1 MANQVAYSRKS
12 IINLSTDSIKV
23 SYGTVERNGSSL
35 SLVGRARCGF
45 EYTFKTTGD
54 TIKTEQLQLQVTA
67 SSSNSDGSTRYN
79 GNIAILL
86 QVQYW
91 EEVID
96 SAGAITD
103 YIDGVYDVFKIFPY
117 LTVESNGYND
127 IYTFSVDS
135 AYIKSIYVEFI
146 HLNKEDTVTFS
157 NVSLLY
163 SITVSQAVAETVG
176 FDISLLGV
184 DWYPNGFRVTYDGS
198 DTDDK
203 FYWNGDENDELNGI
217 NVNGVKLIYM
227 KTHPELLE

>member
-54 TIKTEQLQLQVTA
+54 TIRADQLQLQVTV
-67 SSSNSDGSTRYN
+67 SSSDDNGNTRYN
-79 GNIAILL
+79 SNIAVLM

-96 SAGAITD
+96 GAGAITD
-103 YIDGVYDVFKIFPY
+103 YIDGTYDVFKIFPY
-117 LTVESNGYND
+117 LVTESDGYND
-127 IYTFSVDS
+127 IYTFNISS
-135 AYIKSIYVEFI
+135 AYIKNIYIEFI
-146 HLNKEDTVTFS
+146 NLNNEDTITFD
-157 NVSLLY
+157 NVRLLY

-184 DWYPNGFRVTYDGS
+184 DWYPNGFKVTYDGS

-203 FYWNGDENDELNGI
+203 FYWNGDEHDELNGI

-227 KTHPELLE
+227 RNHNELLE

>member
-12 IINLSTDSIKV
+12 IINLSKDTIKV
-23 SYGTVERNGSSL
+23 SYGTVERNGSNL

-45 EYTFKTTGD
+45 EYNFNTTGE
-54 TIKTEQLQLQVTA
+54 TIRADQLQLQVTVA
-67 SSSNSDGSTRYN
+67 SSNSDGNTRYN
-79 GNIAILL
+79 SNIAVLM

-103 YIDGVYDVFKIFPY
+103 YVDGTYDVFKVFPY
-117 LTVESNGYND
+117 LVTESDGYND
-127 IYTFSVDS
+127 IYNFSISS
-135 AYIKSIYVEFI
+135 AYIKSIYIEFI
-146 HLNKEDTVTFS
+146 NLNEEDTITFS
-157 NVSLLY
+157 DVSLLY

-184 DWYPNGFRVTYDGS
+184 DWYPNGFKVTYDGS

-203 FYWNGDENDELNGI
+203 FYWNGDEQDELNGI

-227 KTHPELLE
+227 RNHNELLE

>member
-23 SYGTVERNGSSL
+23 SYGTVERSGNNL

-45 EYTFKTTGD
+45 EYTFRTTGD
-54 TIKTEQLQLQVTA
+54 TIQTEQLQLQVTA
-67 SSSNSDGSTRYN
+67 SSSNSNGNTRYN
-79 GNIAILL
+79 SNIAILL

-103 YIDGVYDVFKIFPY
+103 YIDGVYDVFKVFPY
-117 LTVESNGYND
+117 LVIESDGYND

-135 AYIKSIYVEFI
+135 AYIKSIYIEFI
-146 HLNKEDTVTFS
+146 NLNEEDTITFS
-157 NVSLLY
+157 GASLLY

-184 DWYPNGFRVTYDGS
+184 DWYPNGFKVTYDGS

-203 FYWNGDENDELNGI
+203 FYWNGDEQDELNGI

-227 KTHPELLE
+227 KTHTELLE